1 MNVFKTTLL
10 LTLLTLLLVWIG
22 RMIAGTQG
30 MLVAFCFVL
39 ILNMVSYWYSDKIV
53 LSMYRAREITYSQD
67 PRVFEIVKRLT
78 TEAHLPMPKI
88 YLIPSQA
95 LNAFAT
101 GRNPQHAAVAL
112 TQGILDLL
120 KDDELEG
127 VLAHELSHVKNN
139 DILISSVAATLAG
152 AIFLLANIARFGAI
166 FGGIGG
172 RKRDGNLIG
181 LLIISIV
188 APLAALLIQL
198 AISRS
203 EEFRADKKGALLTKK
218 PLSLASALE
227 KLQALSLKKP
237 MAANP
242 TTAHMF
248 IVNPLN
254 GKGITALFSTHPP
267 IEQRVKKLEEIARE
281 IQ

>member
-10 LTLLTLLLVWIG
+10 LTLLTLLLVLIG
-22 RMIAGTQG
+22 RMIAGMQG
-30 MLVAFCFVL
+30 MLVAFCFAL

-67 PRVFEIVKRLT
+67 PRVFEIVKRLA

-127 VLAHELSHVKNN
+127 VLAHELSHVKNK

-172 RKRDGNLIG
+172 RKRNGNLIG

-203 EEFRADKKGALLTKK
+203 EEFRADKKGALLSKK
-218 PLSLASALE
+218 PLSLVSALE
-227 KLQALSLKKP
+227 KLQTMSQRKP

-242 TTAHMF
+242 ATAHMF

-254 GKGITALFSTHPP
+254 GKGVTALFSTHPP
-267 IEQRVKKLEEIARE
+267 IEQRVKRLEKIAQEI
-281 IQ
+281 